1 MTFDRF
7 MKEFLAEEFK
17 DFPNTVYK
25 NDCWYSFTPQGLMQ
39 QIFVLRDKHGVASL
53 YYDSFPL
60 IAPTGPIAGNSMKKC
75 ILGRPR
81 YMAAAEYMKLHP
93 ENNEAAYGFRVS
105 TVAKENKANILHAML
120 SEVIKPY
127 FKAVRTVQE
136 LQQYCQKCVEDYKKT
151 PHLYLGKLDLTP
163 YAGTWLFTRSEKQ
176 YPCVYSYL
184 EKPQDGIEEIKR
196 QRASHIAIA
205 QCSYQIHKSN
215 IPEKADAIYQNVVKI
230 YGSINKDYEQFLLLP
245 IVEQRKQLRTNFEDN
260 RVKIR
265 DLLKIEPEFDMDFI
279 FPEK

>member
-7 MKEFLAEEFK
+7 MKDFFDEELK
-17 DFPNTVYK
+17 GFPNTVYK

-39 QIFVLRDKHGVASL
+39 QIFVLRDRYGMVSL

-81 YMAAAEYMKLHP
+81 YMAAAEHIKLHP
-93 ENNEAAYGFRVS
+93 ENNEAAYIFRVG
-105 TVAKENKANILHAML
+105 TIEKENNVNILHAML

-127 FKAVRTVQE
+127 FKEVRTIQE

-151 PHLYLGKLDLTP
+151 PHLYLEKLDLTP

-184 EKPQDGIEEIKR
+184 GEPKAGIEEIKK

-205 QCSYQIHKSN
+205 QYSYQIHKSN
-215 IPEKADAIYQNVVKI
+215 IPEKADAIYQNAVKI

-245 IVEQRKQLRTNFEDN
+245 IVEQKKQLRKNFEDN

-265 DLLKIEPEFDMDFI
+265 DLLKIDPKFDVDFI
-279 FPEK
+279 FPEG